1 MAIQIS
7 LKQAPSLLMNVLT
20 AGLAPMVCSSP
31 GIGKSDIARKIA
43 KEQNL
48 KMIDVR
54 LSQCDPSDLL
64 GFPRIDK
71 HTQKDGTIIEKAGYV
86 PMETFPIEGDALPLD
101 DNGNEMDGWL
111 LFLDEMNSAPLSV
124 QAASYKIVL
133 DREVGIHSLHPNV
146 AIMAAGN
153 LATDKAIVS
162 RMSTAMQSRMVHFEL
177 AIDNDAWLDWAADAG
192 IDYRIIAYI
201 NWRPENLHNFDPNH
215 SDKTFPCPRTWH
227 FLSKIVKP
235 MKEISMDKA
244 ALLAG
249 TVGEGAGMEFRNF
262 CDIFESLPTL
272 TDILAAPGTIEVPR
286 EPSVLY
292 ALTGM
297 LTQHIEE
304 TNIGKL
310 MLLINRLPIE
320 FQVISLQ
327 GVLKRNR
334 KLIAEKSVKEWVV
347 KNSQEL
353 L

>member
-7 LKQAPSLLMNVLT
+7 LKQAPALIMDVLE

-31 GIGKSDIARKIA
+31 GIGKSDIARQIA
-43 KEQNL
+43 KAQNL
-48 KMIDVR
+48 KVIDVR

-64 GFPRIDK
+64 GFPRITK
-71 HTQKDGTIIEKAGYV
+71 VDGIEKAGYV
-86 PMETFPIEGDALPLD
+86 PMETFPIEGQALPLD
-101 DNGNEMDGWL
+101 ENGNEMNGWL

-133 DREVGIHSLHPNV
+133 DREVGVHKLHANV

-153 LATDKAIVS
+153 LASDKAIVS

-177 AIDNDAWLDWAADAG
+177 AIDNDAWLDWADSAG
-192 IDYRIIAYI
+192 IDYRVISYI
-201 NWRPENLHNFDPNH
+201 NWKPENLHNFDPNH
-215 SDKTFPCPRTWH
+215 SDKTFPCPRTWE
-227 FLSKIVKP
+227 FMSRIIKP
-235 MKEISMDKA
+235 MKQIDIGKA

-249 TVGEGAGMEFRNF
+249 IVGEGTGMEFRNF
-262 CDIFESLPTL
+262 CDIFDSLPLISDIML
-272 TDILAAPGTIEVPR
+272 TPGTIEVPR

-297 LTQHIEE
+297 LTQHIDE
-304 TNIGKL
+304 TNIDKL
-310 MLLINRLPIE
+310 MKLIVRMPIE

-334 KLIAEKSVKEWVV
+334 KLITNPTVRKWVTD
-347 KNSQEL
+347 NQDLIRS
-353 L
+353 